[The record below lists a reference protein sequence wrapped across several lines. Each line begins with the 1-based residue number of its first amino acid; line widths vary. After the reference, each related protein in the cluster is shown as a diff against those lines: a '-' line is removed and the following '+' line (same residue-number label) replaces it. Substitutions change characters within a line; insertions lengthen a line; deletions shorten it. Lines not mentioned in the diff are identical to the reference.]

1 MVQRHIPPEQ
11 QFAETFLKKLR
22 EIKKVEQQKV
32 LDGFVEDYSDY
43 RFFMGELNVLN
54 QIEDEYIKTL
64 KAFFNTEVPYED

>member
-1 MVQRHIPPEQ
+1 MVQRHTPPEQ
-11 QFAETFLKKLR
+11 QFAETFLKRLR
-22 EIKKVEQQKV
+22 EMKKVEQQKV